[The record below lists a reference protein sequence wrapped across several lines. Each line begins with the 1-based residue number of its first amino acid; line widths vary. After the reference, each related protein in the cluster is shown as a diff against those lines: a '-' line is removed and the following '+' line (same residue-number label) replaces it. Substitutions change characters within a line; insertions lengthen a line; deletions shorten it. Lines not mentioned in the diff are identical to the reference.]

1 MDSTTRGGID
11 KYAVNHSKLSLTEEC
26 DSDLVRAKWAKNFD
40 GVRFIELVRAIES
53 ASLNGSHT
61 AQTDLVRVLI
71 EHADMYKY
79 SHELQ
84 RYALLKLLL
93 PGMNGNTY
101 GVKATGLICAW
112 GGVMGQSGAQLA
124 RAYVKDPILCSNER
138 NDVVVSCDI
147 FATQLQVASGFVFG
161 SSRGQGLTQV
171 CGVFIGAVRFRDHR
185 IGGCCESAD
194 CCGGGCV
201 LSGSD

>member
-1 MDSTTRGGID
+1 MASNSGFID
-11 KYAVNHSKLSLTEEC
+11 PYAVNHTKTLLTGEC
-26 DSDLVRAKWAKNFD
+26 DSDLVRAKWTKNFD

-61 AQTDLVRVLI
+61 AQTDMVRVLV
-71 EHADMYKY
+71 EHAGMYEF
-79 SHELQ
+79 SPELQ

-147 FATQLQVASGFVFG
+147 FATQLQVLCVASVFAFG
-161 SSRGQGLTQV
+161 GGVTQV
-171 CGVFIGAVRFRDHR
+171 CGVVYRRSSILRP
-185 IGGCCESAD
+185 
-194 CCGGGCV
+194 
-201 LSGSD
+201 